1 MVQSTTVAR
10 LRAYAVELAFVV
22 LASGLLLPL
31 PAWPA
36 EGDCSQPVSSGA
48 VPSVSDCLF
57 ILRTAVG
64 ISTCDPACICA
75 PKGTLPISAADALL
89 CLKKSVGQNVTL
101 SCPCE
106 ATTSTTNT
114 TTTSQGLTT
123 TTTTGTTTTTHGPT
137 TTTTTGTTTTSH
149 GLTTTTTIG
158 TTTTS
163 HGPTTTSTA
172 GATTTTTVGTDI
184 ETQTFPNA
192 CVSVTLRASA
202 AFTTK
207 VRANAAITIAIDH
220 ASIGDRDIDGLEEVE
235 AEITSFL
242 LTTTNALLGTVTVQ
256 LPDPDIDTGENRRT
270 LGLIEETA
278 NTTPGVLDVPPYS
291 GAGTAAAGFDLFI
304 QASFTGGSLGSARLH
319 HHVPIGL
326 AGIFSHSPP
335 APGELLEMQNTENIP
350 ILQDDEAQYGTA
362 TIDTED
368 KATID
373 LSANGCD

>member
-123 TTTTGTTTTTHGPT
+123 TTT
-137 TTTTTGTTTTSH
+137 
-149 GLTTTTTIG
+149 IG

-207 VRANAAITIAIDH
+207 VRANAAITMAIDH